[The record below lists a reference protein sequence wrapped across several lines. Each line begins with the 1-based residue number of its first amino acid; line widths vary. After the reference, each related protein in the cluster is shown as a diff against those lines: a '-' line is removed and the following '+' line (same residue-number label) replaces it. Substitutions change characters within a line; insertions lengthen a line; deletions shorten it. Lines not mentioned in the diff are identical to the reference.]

1 MPGAASGLTR
11 LDRLLPELSLATGV
25 TLRLVREREG
35 DGKRG
40 ADNLWVEP
48 IPGAAGLWLEIGSRT
63 MTADRAT
70 ALAEIVGSLVEAE
83 QETAQVATELSGRYE
98 EIDLIYTISEIL
110 GHTIR
115 LDEAARRILHEVATV
130 VGARRASLF
139 VLDEEHKVLRAVAAK
154 GNEPKVMDSIE
165 LDDDCSVAARAFR
178 EMKIVS
184 YDPSDPTAENPGCP
198 TGRSYR
204 GRAFLSV
211 PVLYASPG
219 GQSRPIGVI
228 NLTDRTG
235 PDAFSA
241 GDRKLVAAIANQI
254 GAALENARLV
264 QRDLRQQR
272 MRRELELAHDLQLK
286 LLPSPAVLQGKADV
300 AVRCRPADSVGG
312 DFYNLLRLHGERVG
326 VMIGDVSSHGFGAA
340 LIMALAMAAS
350 GIHAELAETPADVL
364 AALEESLADEL
375 SQTEMFLSLFYAV
388 VDPAGATLA
397 YANAGHPHAFLV
409 DIETGESQRLEA
421 TRPPLGLGGTRGTE
435 RAVPWRRGRDMLCLF
450 TDGIADAVSEGGER
464 FGEERVLSHVRR
476 LAQRPAQQILDAI
489 STDVA
494 AFTGGGAPSD
504 DRTLLLLKS

>member
-11 LDRLLPELSLATGV
+11 LDRLLPELALATGV
-25 TLRLVREREG
+25 RLRLVREPPAAE
-35 DGKRG
+35 GKRYP
-40 ADNLWVEP
+40 V
-48 IPGAAGLWLEIGSRT
+48 PGVTGLWLEIDGKTIS
-63 MTADRAT
+63 AERAA
-70 ALAEIVGSLVEAE
+70 ALAEVVGSLVEAE
-83 QETAQVATELSGRYE
+83 EETAQVATELSGRYE

-139 VLDEEHKVLRAVAAK
+139 VLDEERKLLRAQAAK
-154 GNEPKVMDSIE
+154 GADPKVMDPIE

-184 YDPSDPTAENPGCP
+184 YDPSEPTAENPGCP
-198 TGRSYR
+198 TGRNYR

-211 PVLYASPG
+211 PVMYASPG

-228 NLTDRTG
+228 NLTDRIG

-286 LLPSPAVLQGKADV
+286 LLPSPSVLQSKADV

-312 DFYNLLRLHGERVG
+312 DFYNLLRLHGEAVG

-364 AALEESLADEL
+364 AQLEESLADEL
-375 SQTEMFLSLFYAV
+375 SRTEMFLSLFYAV
-388 VDPAGATLA
+388 VDPVGATLT
-397 YANAGHPHAFLV
+397 YANAGHPHAFIV
-409 DIETGESQRLEA
+409 DMETGDAQRLEA
-421 TRPPLGLGGTRGTE
+421 TRPPLGLGGGGGGTRSSGSE
-435 RAVPWRRGRDMLCLF
+435 RAVPWRRGRDLLCLF
-450 TDGIADAVSEGGER
+450 TDGIADAVSEEGER

-476 LAQRPAQQILDAI
+476 MVRRPAQQMLDAI
-489 STDVA
+489 LTDVA